1 MRLFIIILLL
11 IFMCG
16 SKPQKLEVKMKRKP
30 FVSGQFYPDN
40 KKELKEIIENY
51 LQAAEVSE
59 VKEKII
65 GVLAPHAGYPYSGG
79 VAAFSYK
86 ALKDKNINTIIMLGP
101 SHQATFEGFALY
113 GDGFWETPLGEVA
126 IDEEVAKKLKSKCL
140 LLKENKNAHNYEHSL
155 EVQLPFLQVILKDF
169 KIVPIMTLF
178 PKYEECESLAKAIS
192 EVIRE
197 SKKNI
202 IFLISSDLYHGYSY
216 KECVETDKKTL
227 SYIERLS
234 PKDFYNA
241 LLKEEVAACGGFPIV
256 IGMLIAKNLSEKV
269 KAKVL
274 KYTNSNE
281 VMGVKSGYCV
291 GYSSV
296 IFTIPQ
302 DNSQPQNKE
311 EFTLNLTEE
320 EKKELLNIARK
331 TLESYLKEGKI
342 PDFKVTSSKLQEK
355 YGVFVTLE
363 KYGELRGCIGYIE
376 GFKPLYEGVIDNAI
390 NAALRDPRFPPVT
403 YKELKEIK
411 IEITI
416 LSPLKKIKDLNEIQ
430 VGKHG
435 LFIKKG
441 IYQGL
446 LLPQVAVEYH
456 WDRETFL
463 RHTCLKAGLPPESYK
478 DKDTEIYIFEGLIIS
493 E

>member
-1 MRLFIIILLL
+1 
-11 IFMCG
+11 MCG

-30 FVSGQFYPDN
+30 FVSGQFYPDD

-51 LQAAEVSE
+51 LKAAEVSE
-59 VKEKII
+59 IKEKII
-65 GVLAPHAGYPYSGG
+65 GILVPHAGYPYSGG

-86 ALKDKNINTIIMLGP
+86 AIKDKNINTIIMLGP
-101 SHQATFEGFALY
+101 SHRATFEGFALY
-113 GDGFWETPLGEVA
+113 SDGYWETPLGEVA

-155 EVQLPFLQVILKDF
+155 EVQIPFLQVILKDF
-169 KIVPIMTLF
+169 KIVPIMALF

-192 EVIRE
+192 EVIKE

-227 SYIERLS
+227 SYIEKLL

-256 IGMLIAKNLSEKV
+256 IGMLISKNLSEKACV
-269 KAKVL
+269 KVL

-296 IFTIPQ
+296 VFTIPQ
-302 DNSQPQNKE
+302 NNQESENKE
-311 EFTLNLTEE
+311 GFELNLTKE
-320 EKKELLNIARK
+320 EKEELLNIARQ
-331 TLESYLKEGKI
+331 TLESYLKEKKI
-342 PDFKVTSSKLQEK
+342 PDFKITSPKLQER
-355 YGVFVTLE
+355 YGVFVTL
-363 KYGELRGCIGYIE
+363 KKHGELRGCIGYIE
-376 GFKPLYEGVIDNAI
+376 GIKPLYKGVIDNAI
-390 NAALRDPRFPPVT
+390 NAALRDPRFLPVT
-403 YKELKEIK
+403 YDELKDIK

-416 LSPLKKIKDLNEIQ
+416 LSPFKRIKDLKEIK

-435 LFIKKG
+435 LFIRKG

-446 LLPQVAVEYH
+446 LLPQVAVEYN

-463 RHTCLKAGLPPESYK
+463 RHTCLKAGLHPESYH

>member
-1 MRLFIIILLL
+1 
-11 IFMCG
+11 MCG
-16 SKPQKLEVKMKRKP
+16 SKPQKLEVKMKRKA
-30 FVSGQFYPDN
+30 FVSGQFYPSD
-40 KKELKEIIENY
+40 KKELKETIENY
-51 LQAAEVSE
+51 LKKAEVLE
-59 VKEKII
+59 IKEKII
-65 GVLAPHAGYPYSGG
+65 GILVPHAGYPYSGG
-79 VAAFSYK
+79 VAAYSYK
-86 ALKDKNINTIIMLGP
+86 AIKDKNINTIIMLGP

-155 EVQLPFLQVILKDF
+155 EVQVPFLQTILKDF
-169 KIVPIMTLF
+169 KIVPIMVLF

-192 EVIRE
+192 EVIKE

-216 KECVETDKKTL
+216 KECVETDKRTL
-227 SYIERLS
+227 NYIEKLS

-241 LLKEEVAACGGFPIV
+241 LLRGEVAACGGFPIV
-256 IGMLIAKNLSEKV
+256 IGMLVCKNLSEKPF
-269 KAKVL
+269 AKVL

-281 VMGVKSGYCV
+281 VMGVSSGYCV

-296 IFTIPQ
+296 IFTIPE
-302 DNSQPQNKE
+302 DNRQPQNKE
-311 EFTLNLTEE
+311 EFTFSLTEE
-320 EKKELLNIARK
+320 EKKELLNIARQ
-331 TLESYLKEGKI
+331 TLTSYLKERKI
-342 PDFKVTSSKLQEK
+342 PDFKITSPKLKER

-363 KYGELRGCIGYIE
+363 KHGQLRGCIGYIE
-376 GFKPLYEGVIDNAI
+376 GIKPLYEGVIDNAI
-390 NAALRDPRFPPVT
+390 NAALRDPRFLPVS
-403 YKELKEIK
+403 YNELKDIK

-416 LSPLKKIKDLNEIQ
+416 LSPLKRIKDLKEIQ

-446 LLPQVAVEYH
+446 LLPQVAVEYN

-463 RHTCLKAGLPPESYK
+463 KHTCLKAGLDPESYQ

>member
-1 MRLFIIILLL
+1 
-11 IFMCG
+11 MCG

-65 GVLAPHAGYPYSGG
+65 GVLVPHAGYPYSGG